1 MALTGFETFSRVL
14 FGWLGRMLTK
24 DSLSFKNQLVKAR
37 IPLLAEDYVATTV
50 MQVVLTFLVGLGV
63 TLLLLGVVIPQ
74 IESMDDP
81 NAAPTINSQTG
92 ETIIPTYSISLFVE
106 IVIAAVL
113 LLVLPGLVALV
124 QWLTPALLESSRA
137 SDMDKQIPFAASYVS
152 AMAAA
157 NATPSMTFKSLARN
171 KDIYGEIAHEAAW
184 IYHSMEFMGRDL
196 VTTLKEAVDRTPSER
211 FAEFVQ
217 GIIGTVTAGGNLKLY
232 FLNRAEY
239 YGQQNRSH
247 VKDVL
252 QQMALF
258 SEAYVVVAVALPIF
272 AMIIAVITFWVSG
285 AGMQLEQI
293 HMYLLVFGGF
303 PVIQIV
309 FSGLF
314 YSLSQEVSTD

>member
-1 MALTGFETFSRVL
+1 MALVGLTGFETFSRVL
-14 FGWLGRMLTK
+14 LGWFGRMVTK
-24 DSLSFKNQLVKAR
+24 DSLGLKNQLVKAR
-37 IPLLAEDYVATTV
+37 IPLLAEDYVASSV
-50 MQVVLTFLVGLGV
+50 MQVILAFLGGVAFSLAIVGFLVPQLETMQDPTKPDGENF
-63 TLLLLGVVIPQ
+63 VV
-74 IESMDDP
+74 S
-81 NAAPTINSQTG
+81 N
-92 ETIIPTYSISLFVE
+92 
-106 IVIAAVL
+106 VIQYAVIG
-113 LLVLPGLVALV
+113 LLVFALPALIALV
-124 QWLTPALLESSRA
+124 QFLTPSLLESSRGTN
-137 SDMDKQIPFAASYVS
+137 MDRQIPFAASYVS

-171 KDIYGEIAHEAAW
+171 KDIYGEIANEAAW

-232 FLNRAEY
+232 FLNRSEY
-239 YGQQNRSH
+239 YAQQNRVH
-247 VKDVL
+247 VKDIL

-285 AGMQLEQI
+285 AGMKLEEI
-293 HMYLLVFGGF
+293 HMYLLVFAGF
-303 PVIQIV
+303 PVIQLI

-314 YSLSQEVSTD
+314 YSLSTEISND